1 MYLAISGNIGSGKS
15 SLTGLLGERFGLA
28 PVYEAFEQNP
38 YLEDFYRDMR
48 RYSFHSQVFFLS
60 KRLEQHL
67 TLINGASGVIQD
79 RTVFEDAAIF
89 ARHLFETG
97 QMEARDWDTYLGLY
111 QGILPALRTP
121 DLLIHIDASLATL
134 RRRIERRGRAYEQRI
149 PDAYLA
155 GLGQLYDEW
164 VRRYDHSPVVRVPGD
179 EIDFVQDPA
188 GFEWICAQIEGLGFG
203 VPLLR

>member
-15 SLTGLLGERFGLA
+15 SLTGLLSGRYGLA
-28 PVYEAFEQNP
+28 PVYEAYQQNP

-67 TLINGASGVIQD
+67 TLINGAGGVIQD
-79 RTVFEDAAIF
+79 RTVFEDANIF

-97 QMEARDWDTYLGLY
+97 QMEARDWDTYCGLY
-111 QGILPALRTP
+111 RSLLPALRVP
-121 DLLIHIDASLATL
+121 DLLIHIDASLETL
-134 RRRIERRGRAYEQRI
+134 RGRIRRRGRDYEQSI

-155 GLGQLYDEW
+155 GLNKLYGEW
-164 VRRYDHSPVVRVPGD
+164 VAAYDHSPVIRVPGD
-179 EIDFVQDPA
+179 RLDFVNDPA
-188 GFEWICAQIEGLGFG
+188 AFGWICDRIEALGFG
-203 VPLLR
+203 TPLLR

>member
-15 SLTGLLGERFGLA
+15 SLTALLSGRYGLA
-28 PVYEAFEQNP
+28 PVYEAYQENP

-67 TLINGASGVIQD
+67 TLINGAGGVIQD
-79 RTVFEDAAIF
+79 RTVFEDANIF

-97 QMEARDWDTYLGLY
+97 QMEPRDWETYCGLY
-111 QGILPALRTP
+111 HGILPALRVP
-121 DLLIHIDASLATL
+121 DLLIHLDASLETL
-134 RRRIERRGRAYEQRI
+134 RKRIGRRGRDYERSI

-155 GLGQLYDEW
+155 GLNTLYEGW
-164 VRRYDHSPVVRVPGD
+164 VAAYDHSPVIRVPGD
-179 EIDFVQDPA
+179 RLDFVNDPA
-188 GFEWICAQIEGLGFG
+188 AFGWICDRIEALGFG
-203 VPLLR
+203 VPLLS